1 MKLAPSS
8 ATLSIGSS
16 VPSNRESD
24 VLFWKS
30 ATNTETGAWEPAVA
44 LGGFLLYRATVIAA
58 TATTARTRSN
68 QIRLF
73 DRPCAA
79 DCSGGMEAVPVSDAG
94 WLLSDIGG

>member
-8 ATLSIGSS
+8 PTLSIGPS

-44 LGGFLLYRATVIAA
+44 LGGFLLYRATVMEA

-73 DRPCAA
+73 DRARGDGMATGA
-79 DCSGGMEAVPVSDAG
+79 DRDAG
-94 WLLSDIGG
+94 WLLSDTGV